1 MSGARKFAFLGAWG
15 AALTVVILAMSVYM
29 RLGTRIDG
37 DIAVSVL
44 PEAWEQAARWVHR
57 ISAMAVGI
65 LAALVLVLA
74 AGDRPVPRARRL
86 AIACIVA
93 LTLVLSIVGRYTP
106 GYFFDGVTVANVVG
120 GMGLA
125 AAFWW
130 LRADPQARAD
140 PVAVAAL
147 LAVLAQAGLGAAT
160 DAAAMRGEQG
170 LGPLHLWFAVFFIV
184 LILVAA
190 WRQRA
195 RARLANAVAAVAGT
209 QFVLGFF
216 LIGVRPMALAWVH
229 SMVACVLA
237 LLLVSLAVGT
247 KALGPQ
253 MNTDEH
259 G

>member
-1 MSGARKFAFLGAWG
+1 MSAARRFAAIGAWG
-15 AALTVVILAMSVYM
+15 AALTLVILAMSVYL
-29 RLGTRIDG
+29 RLGTRIEADL
-37 DIAVSVL
+37 AASVL
-44 PEAWEQAARWVHR
+44 PEAWEQGARLAHR
-57 ISAMAVGI
+57 IAAMGVGA

-74 AGDRPVPRARRL
+74 ARERPLPRPRL
-86 AIACIVA
+86 HAIAGIVA
-93 LTLVLSIVGRYTP
+93 LTLVLAVIGRYTP
-106 GYFFDGVTVANVVG
+106 GYRFDAVTIANLVG

-130 LRADPQARAD
+130 LRAAPQSRAD
-140 PVAVAAL
+140 PVGVAAL

-160 DAAAMRGEQG
+160 DAAAMRGEQAFG
-170 LGPLHLWFAVFFIV
+170 ALHLWFAMVFIGLV
-184 LILVAA
+184 LAAA

-195 RARLANAVAAVAGT
+195 RARLANAVAVVAGI

-216 LIGVRPMALAWVH
+216 LIGVRPMVLAWVH
-229 SMVACVLA
+229 SMVACLLA

-247 KALGPQ
+247 KASGPQ